1 MMTAPRTCDN
11 GGPTRILGLGLGL
24 ALFDAAGASI
34 AVLEVVYLR

>member
-11 GGPTRILGLGLGL
+11 GGPTRIQGQGL